1 MSLPVARG
9 PPVESPN
16 SFSAASGTSEHVE
29 SDIWA
34 LSSATNAL
42 AVSFVNQDGSVVVP
56 TIVYV
61 PSSNAFAITGSPAL
75 FSANFGTAEVVVS
88 SSSLDFVYLP
98 FGSRAE
104 G

>member
-1 MSLPVARG
+1 M
-9 PPVESPN
+9 ESPN
-16 SFSAASGTSEHVE
+16 SFSAASGTAEHVE

-88 SSSLDFVYLP
+88 SPSLDFVYVLV
-98 FGSRAE
+98 GSRAE